1 MLESFKPDAEKLATA
16 CCKRIKFFSSCTDMS
31 MKETELKA
39 LVSLLD
45 DEDAQIVS
53 HVEEK
58 ILSLGTTIIPF
69 LENEWESNFNP
80 TVQRRIEEIIHTLQ
94 YALLKERISEW
105 YQSEEQD
112 LLTGMWLVATYQ
124 YPDIELIKLKQDLEQ
139 IYYDTWLEFKQ
150 DLYPFDQVKV
160 INGVLF
166 NKLKFGANTK
176 NFHSPGNSMIN
187 VVLETK
193 RGNPI
198 TLCIIYM
205 LVAQK
210 LKLPVH
216 GVNLPNLFVLTY
228 KDNKHT
234 QFYINVFNKG
244 LIFSR
249 QDIENYINE
258 LHLTHQSSFFEPCNN
273 LEIIRR
279 VFRNLIMSFDKMGE
293 HAKAEEVKELLLII
307 ADGADLGV

>member
-1 MLESFKPDAEKLATA
+1 ME
-16 CCKRIKFFSSCTDMS
+16 
-31 MKETELKA
+31 MKDTELKA

-45 DEDAQIVS
+45 DEDAQIVT
-53 HVEEK
+53 HVEQK

-69 LENEWESNFNP
+69 LEEEWESNFNP

-94 YALLKERISEW
+94 YELLKERILEW
-105 YQSEEQD
+105 YTSDEQD

-124 YPDIELIKLKQDLEQ
+124 YPDIELLKLRQDLEQ
-139 IYYDTWLEFKQ
+139 IYYETWLEFKP
-150 DLYPFDQVKV
+150 DLYPFDQIKV
-160 INGVLF
+160 INSVLF

-205 LVAQK
+205 MVAQK
-210 LKLPVH
+210 LKLPVA

-228 KDNKHT
+228 KDNKHS

-258 LHLTHQSSFFEPCNN
+258 LHLTHQTSFFEPCSN

-293 HAKAEEVKELLLII
+293 HAKAEEVKELLLLI